1 MLVGR
6 CPNLEELSINGLSSH
21 PSDARRLM
29 QGRWPKLRKLTLGGV
44 ALEDLQASTGEF
56 FRAHQEL
63 QSLHTSRH
71 ALSPSHLSSSLSVD
85 RELNSNSLI
94 LPHLTEFSGTLEQ
107 LQALLALGHV
117 TLTTVG
123 FDEPMPMHDV
133 NISPLALSVALRG
146 LSCLT
151 TLNISFVLH
160 SATFENGHLL
170 KLLVSSCPRLVHL
183 ELGCAQKPSL
193 SLVNLT
199 YSAYTPF

>member
-85 RELNSNSLI
+85 RESNSNSLI

-146 LSCLT
+146 LYVSHDAQHFIRAPFSNVREWTSVEVARLE
-151 TLNISFVLH
+151 L
-160 SATFENGHLL
+160 SATLCI
-170 KLLVSSCPRLVHL
+170 S
-183 ELGCAQKPSL
+183 
-193 SLVNLT
+193 NLD
-199 YSAYTPF
+199 ARKNHRCHW